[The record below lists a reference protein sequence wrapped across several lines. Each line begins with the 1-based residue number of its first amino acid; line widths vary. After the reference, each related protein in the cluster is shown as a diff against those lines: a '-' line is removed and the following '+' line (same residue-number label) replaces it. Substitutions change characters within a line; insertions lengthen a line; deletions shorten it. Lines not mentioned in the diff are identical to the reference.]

1 MASPS
6 PTPRHSARPSRAVIR
21 RRRLLVGLVA
31 VLALA
36 LVATLSVVAVRALL
50 NGTSAEANPAP
61 AGSTAPSETPTPKS
75 PAEALLAG
83 ATDPN
88 ACAVS
93 FQGDGIALDP
103 MLQTQ
108 GVLYTGLPIPARAGS
123 VFAGWYATPE
133 DAAAY
138 TPTARI
144 NGSAL
149 TACTDRQITLYGS
162 WMTPEQNT
170 AAGTKVP
177 ILMYHQFTT
186 KPEGEDGWLRGNYA
200 YIGDFEAQMKHI
212 ADSKFYLPT
221 WDELNAFIDGSLYI
235 PPHSAIITDDD
246 ADQTWLDLA
255 VPIVTANK
263 LLTTSFVITNA
274 RQDPSP
280 SPYVIQRSHTNNMHE
295 AGDNGKGRMVNWTAD
310 QIAEDLEQS
319 AAILGGAKE
328 VVAYPYGHYNDTTKE
343 GVTKAGFLLGRTIDW
358 GYVTPGTDKLA
369 LPVIRIN
376 YGDTLD
382 DLISNIG

>member
-1 MASPS
+1 MAIPS
-6 PTPRHSARPSRAVIR
+6 PTPTGRPRPSRAVLR
-21 RRRLLVGLVA
+21 RRRILVAVVA

-36 LVATLSVVAVRALL
+36 LIVTLTVIGVRALT
-50 NGTSAEANPAP
+50 GTTETKDGPGPATPASPSA
-61 AGSTAPSETPTPKS
+61 TPTPSS
-75 PAEALLAG
+75 PADALLAG
-83 ATDPN
+83 TKDPN

-93 FQGDGIALDP
+93 FEGEGISLDP

-108 GVLYTGLPIPARAGS
+108 GTLYTGLPIPTRPGS
-123 VFAGWYATPE
+123 VFAGWYATAA
-133 DAAAY
+133 DAAAF

-144 NGSAL
+144 NGSKLAS
-149 TACTDRQITLYGS
+149 CTDRQITLHGS
-162 WMTPEQNT
+162 WMPPQQNT

-186 KPEGEDGWLRGNYA
+186 KPEGEDNWLRGNYA
-200 YIGDFEAQMKHI
+200 YIGDFEAHMKHI
-212 ADSKFYLPT
+212 ADGKFYLPT
-221 WDELNAFIDGSLYI
+221 WDELNAFIDGTLYI
-235 PPHSAIITDDD
+235 PPKSVIITDDD

-255 VPIVTANK
+255 VPVVTKNQ

-274 RQDPSP
+274 RQAPSP
-280 SPYVIQRSHTNNMHE
+280 SPYVIQRSHTDSMHE
-295 AGDNGKGRMVNWTAD
+295 AGENGKGRMVNWSAD
-310 QIAEDLEQS
+310 QIAADLEKS
-319 AAILGGAKE
+319 ASILGAKE
-328 VVAYPYGHYNDTTKE
+328 VVAYPYGHYNATTKE

-382 DLISNIG
+382 SLISDIG